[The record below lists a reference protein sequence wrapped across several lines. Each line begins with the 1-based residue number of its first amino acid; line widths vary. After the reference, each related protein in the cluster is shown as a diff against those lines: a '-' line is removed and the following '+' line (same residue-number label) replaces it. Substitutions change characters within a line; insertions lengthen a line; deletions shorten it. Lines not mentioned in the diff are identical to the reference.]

1 MVLRPIY
8 RITTF
13 VPPAHLE
20 TLLDGITRVVPL
32 KIGNYDR
39 VAWVSTGV
47 TERFRP
53 LPGSNP
59 TAGKQGELE
68 QVEPVR
74 LEFTIPRDPALL
86 ERLLTEGLLPH
97 HPWEEPAVFI
107 DETLTT
113 QTQPQTGD

>member
-1 MVLRPIY
+1 MTMVLRPIY

-13 VPPAHLE
+13 VPPAKLE
-20 TLLDGITRVVPL
+20 ALLDGITRVVPL
-32 KIGNYDR
+32 KIGNYDS
-39 VAWVSTGV
+39 VSWVSVGV

-68 QVEPVR
+68 QVESVR

-86 ERLLTEGLLPH
+86 ERLLTEGLIPH

-107 DETLTT
+107 DETTAT
-113 QTQPQTGD
+113 QTQTGD